1 MYYPYLTC
9 TRTWPCNL
17 NLKEFRMQSLK
28 YLVASLFITA
38 GSVASAGSQ
47 LTLTSEPGD
56 YIGQGQNAVYT
67 DTGTAFK
74 YSTNFDNG
82 ITVAITNANTWWTL
96 NLAAP
101 GNARIQPGVYEQAA
115 RFPFQPADKPG
126 LDFSGN
132 GRGCNTL
139 TGKFK
144 VNAVTYEADGTLSS
158 LSATFEQHCEGNV
171 AALHGAINYNLE
183 PPMGVDVNGINTLI
197 ASCHNRTTGQRLRFK
212 TNSVSIDCK
221 KQGLDVRTNDEVV
234 ITLYG
239 KAQ

>member
-1 MYYPYLTC
+1 
-9 TRTWPCNL
+9 
-17 NLKEFRMQSLK
+17 MQNLK
-28 YLVASLFITA
+28 YLTASLLITA
-38 GSVASAGSQ
+38 SSVATAGSQ

-56 YIGQGQNAVYT
+56 YIGQGQSYVYK
-67 DTGTAFK
+67 DADSAFK
-74 YSTNFDNG
+74 YSTNYDNG
-82 ITVAITNANTWWTL
+82 ITVSITNSNTWWTL

-101 GNARIQPGVYEQAA
+101 GNAQIQPGVYEQAA

-144 VNAVTYEADGTLSS
+144 VSEVSYDTDGILTS

-171 AALHGAINYNLE
+171 AALYGTINYNLV
-183 PPMGVDVNGINTLI
+183 PPMGVDVNGVNTLK
-197 ASCHNRTTGQRLRFK
+197 ASCQNRTTGQRLTFK

-234 ITLYG
+234 VTIYG